1 MEVYQTYHFN
11 RDGNIPTTSNVNTSI
26 NTSSIYGTVQSVRYF
41 DDELSITNGRSQL
54 SSHQDIKLNNKH
66 YGETVA
72 SGAYSKHF
80 FKVNVKNQCGAL
92 KHTHFL
98 YYCSNCVWP

>member
-66 YGETVA
+66 
-72 SGAYSKHF
+72 
-80 FKVNVKNQCGAL
+80 
-92 KHTHFL
+92 
-98 YYCSNCVWP
+98 